1 MKHFLDNSES
11 GAWPFLVGEVICL
24 VDSDNERGLHL
35 SIAGALV
42 LVGCTQPSGP
52 LQMAMRPESGMKLL
66 SGVEHYVT
74 NQVLISRSR
83 QQVCDALRCSGPH
96 AHDNDVLNP
105 CLSEGLALARSLR
118 ESSLLQGFVRG
129 VGLVRTP
136 VLKLEWGIPEVHTV
150 SGIGDCNCS
159 P

>member
-11 GAWPFLVGEVICL
+11 GAWPFLVGGVICL

-42 LVGCTQPSGP
+42 LVGCMQPFDS
-52 LQMAMRPESGMKLL
+52 LQMVLQPESGTFELL

-96 AHDNDVLNP
+96 AHDNGVLNQ
-105 CLSEGLALARSLR
+105 CLLRAQLRPGEGATLHSNGELG
-118 ESSLLQGFVRG
+118 LL
-129 VGLVRTP
+129 RTP
-136 VLKLEWGIPEVHTV
+136 VLKLERGIPEVHTV
-150 SGIGDCNCS
+150 IGIGDCNCL